1 MQRVVFSEEMVD
13 TRHCVGAVGSA
24 VIGTIN
30 NSIICQPN
38 QIVPAAPAPAPD
50 SVAASGGTLGLPV
63 FVNFVICLEVATGR
77 LG

>member
-38 QIVPAAPAPAPD
+38 QIVPAAPAPAPEP
-50 SVAASGGTLGLPV
+50 VAASGETLDLPM
-63 FVNFVICLEVATGR
+63 FVYTCHMS
-77 LG
+77 